1 MQVANHVQGEK
12 TSGINVNNGWRFDNF
27 SIAGNKN
34 TAEKLLKISTVKKRN
49 NAAIIIILSNVSVDF
64 MNSKKFKL
72 WMIFSNKNTN
82 SLY

>member
-12 TSGINVNNGWRFDNF
+12 TVGINVNNGWRFGNF

-34 TAEKLLKISTVKKRN
+34 LGDKLVKISTVRKRN
-49 NAAIIIILSNVSVDF
+49 KAAIIIILSNVLMDF

-72 WMIFSNKNTN
+72 WMIFPNENTN
-82 SLY
+82 SLT

>member
-34 TAEKLLKISTVKKRN
+34 LGDKLVKISTVRKRN

-64 MNSKKFKL
+64 MNSKNIKFS
-72 WMIFSNKNTN
+72 MIFSNKNTN
-82 SLY
+82 SLT